1 MQFTGL
7 LSHPKCPVAIQSV
20 LRFIKCHQNGLL
32 LFWDVFMFS
41 VIGLNSF
48 ILLIHRHREHSG
60 LKYVICAGA
69 VAYLFVLIFQT
80 IFLWKKPN
88 RRLILLFTK
97 KIFRIIYTA
106 IYLTA
111 IMLDVLAIAEIP
123 GKEWQIAYNG
133 FLFIWVTLWGTNF
146 LWIKQLYQ
154 VFSKLSGNLHQL
166 FLKKTRL

>member
-7 LSHPKCPVAIQSV
+7 LSHPKCPVAIRSV

-32 LFWDVFMFS
+32 LFGDIFMFS

-48 ILLIHRHREHSG
+48 ILLLHRHREHSG

-69 VAYLFVLIFQT
+69 VAYLFVLTFQT
-80 IFLWKKPN
+80 IFLRKNTN
-88 RRLILLFTK
+88 RRHILIFTK
-97 KIFRIIYTA
+97 KVFRIIYTA

-111 IMLDVLAIAEIP
+111 IMLDVLVIAEIP

-133 FLFIWVTLWGTNF
+133 FLFIWVALWGTNF
-146 LWIKQLYQ
+146 LWIKQIYQ
-154 VFSKLSGNLHQL
+154 
-166 FLKKTRL
+166 FLKKRICKKTNHHQD